1 MAVTR
6 SSSEAEDRAAAA
18 RDRRRRQ
25 ILEAAKEVFAE
36 RGYHSAS
43 INAIIKRAEIARGT
57 FYLYFES
64 KSKVFDSILDEAIE
78 ELRTRL
84 TSIELGPEHPS
95 PQAQL
100 RANLERIFAYVLGEP
115 LITQIFL
122 SQGDS
127 ADSEVADRVSDF
139 WGQAASM
146 VESSLRRGIDLGLVR
161 PCDTAL
167 VAAALLGAVQGL
179 VRHLLA
185 VTEAPPLAQIV
196 DELMTFALS
205 GVVEPIAWRSRE

>member
-1 MAVTR
+1 VAVTR
-6 SSSEAEDRAAAA
+6 STESEDRAASA

-64 KSKVFDSILDEAIE
+64 KGKVFDSILDEAIE
-78 ELRTRL
+78 ELRGRL
-84 TSIELGPEHPS
+84 TRIELGAGHPS
-95 PQAQL
+95 PQQQL
-100 RANLERIFAYVLGEP
+100 RGNLERIFDYVLGEP
-115 LITQIFL
+115 LLTQIFL

-127 ADSEVADRVSDF
+127 ADSEVADRVADF
-139 WGQAASM
+139 WGQATSM
-146 VESSLRRGIDLGLVR
+146 VESSLRHGIGVGLVR
-161 PCDTAL
+161 ECDTAL
-167 VAAALLGAVQGL
+167 VAAALLGAVRGL
-179 VRHLLA
+179 VGYLLA
-185 VTEAPPLAQIV
+185 TAEAPPLATIV
-196 DELMTFALS
+196 DELMAFALS